1 MPRPTMRTLG
11 GKGVIV
17 SNLVT
22 KALLGQSCG
31 CGNNSNSNDNSSI
44 NNNSSSNSKSK
55 STSNDNDNSNSNS
68 SSASGSELNPEL
80 CTIEFQLVLTTCCM
94 NTGALKLPPRPTPIN
109 GPLFVARDGALAK
122 LPALIMKPSWEQ
134 KNNTIEFNF
143 NNYKII
149 ELELNF

>member
-1 MPRPTMRTLG
+1 MPCPTMRMLG
-11 GKGVIV
+11 RKGVLV

-31 CGNNSNSNDNSSI
+31 RGNNSNSNDNSSI

-80 CTIEFQLVLTTCCM
+80 CTVEFQLV
-94 NTGALKLPPRPTPIN
+94 
-109 GPLFVARDGALAK
+109 
-122 LPALIMKPSWEQ
+122 
-134 KNNTIEFNF
+134 
-143 NNYKII
+143 
-149 ELELNF
+149 